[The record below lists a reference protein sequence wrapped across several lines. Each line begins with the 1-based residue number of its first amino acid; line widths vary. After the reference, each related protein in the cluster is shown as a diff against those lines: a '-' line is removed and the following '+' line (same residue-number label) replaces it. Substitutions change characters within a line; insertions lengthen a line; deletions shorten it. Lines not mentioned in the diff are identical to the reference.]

1 MEGIFV
7 LTRRGFLI
15 GAGGL
20 LTTAFAKDAQ
30 SFIRRTGQPLLA
42 PPVEV
47 AETMYW
53 YDGGEQGYLLTIG
66 PWDFCPPPPT
76 WREFFTNEGIAYAT
90 EPEIHTIWEK
100 HGVGPEAYDDPVG
113 GWFWETRFDLETGPC
128 AKAYRLLKR
137 LDLGPKLRCG
147 SDEPHLIFRD
157 GDVANDDSRWVD
169 ASDQLTLSLL
179 QARLIDLKLP
189 IRIAEG
195 F

>member
-1 MEGIFV
+1 M

-20 LTTAFAKDAQ
+20 LTVAFAKDAH

-66 PWDFCPPPPT
+66 PWDVCPPPPT
-76 WREFFTNEGIAYAT
+76 WGEFFTNEGIAYAT
-90 EPEIHTIWEK
+90 EPEIHAIWEK
-100 HGVGPEAYDDPVG
+100 HGIGPEDYDVPVG
-113 GWFWETRFDLETGPC
+113 EWFWETRFDLETGPC
-128 AKAYRLLKR
+128 ARAYRLLKK
-137 LDLGPKLRCG
+137 LDLGPKLRRG
-147 SDEPHLIFRD
+147 TDEPHLVFCE

-169 ASDQLTLSLL
+169 ARDKLTLSLL
-179 QARLIDLKLP
+179 QSRLIDLKLP
-189 IRIAEG
+189 IRIAQG
-195 F
+195 I